1 MRISDLQIAALFL
14 ILGGPCAAWSQ
25 DVAPGRPAPV
35 PPLPI
40 PGVALPEPDLGVGSA
55 NASLGSRAIA
65 PAPEDA
71 PAARLALPL
80 APFTNARD
88 AIKAWM
94 RASTA
99 GNQVGAVRA
108 LEYVAS
114 QGNLAAQFK
123 LGRVYASGEGVPAN
137 DLKAFEYFSK
147 IADENADAIPGTADG
162 RIVGSAFVALG
173 SYFSDGIKGSYVRP
187 NADRAFDMFHYAASY
202 FGDPDGQYNL
212 ARLYMAGQGTRKD
225 ARQAARWM
233 KLAAEKGHA
242 PARAVFGDML
252 IRGGDGVPRAPVLGL
267 MWLSL
272 AREGADPIREGWIL
286 ERHDAAFAAASVN
299 DRSAALAMVERQQV
313 AGGRSAQR

>member
-1 MRISDLQIAALFL
+1 MRISDLQLAALFL
-14 ILGGPCAAWSQ
+14 ILGGPCAAWAQ
-25 DVAPGRPAPV
+25 DVTSGRPAPV

-40 PGVALPEPDLGVGSA
+40 PGIALAEPGLGGGGSGA
-55 NASLGSRAIA
+55 ALGARAIA
-65 PAPEDA
+65 PVPSG
-71 PAARLALPL
+71 PAAHMALPL
-80 APFTNARD
+80 APFASARD

-94 RASTA
+94 RDSNA
-99 GNQVGAVRA
+99 GDQVGAVRA
-108 LEYVAS
+108 LEYVAA

-162 RIVGSAFVALG
+162 RIVGGAFVALG
-173 SYFSDGIKGSYVRP
+173 GYFSDGIKGSYVKP
-187 NADRAFDMFHYAASY
+187 NADRAFDMYHYAASY

-212 ARLYMAGQGTRKD
+212 ARLYMTGQGTQKD
-225 ARQAARWM
+225 PRQAARWM

-252 IRGGDGVPRAPVLGL
+252 VRGGDGVPRSPVLGL

-272 AREGADPIREGWIL
+272 AREGADPLREGWIL
-286 ERHDAAFAAASVN
+286 ERHDAAFASASVN

-313 AGGRSAQR
+313 AGSRSAQR